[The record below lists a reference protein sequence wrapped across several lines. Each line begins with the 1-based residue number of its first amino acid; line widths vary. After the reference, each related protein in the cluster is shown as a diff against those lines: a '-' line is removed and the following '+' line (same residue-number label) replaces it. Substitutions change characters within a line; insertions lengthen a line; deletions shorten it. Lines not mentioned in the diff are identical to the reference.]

1 MRKIAFFLI
10 LILFLSPVIT
20 WGEGLPISPLP
31 FPIPA
36 PQQPEAPAGP
46 SAVQPSNSNPTLEA
60 PTSPLEKMGPMQPIE
75 QQMGPNP
82 QPSASPSPQPS
93 PAATPGAEA
102 SPAVPEKTEAKP
114 EEEKQPP
121 LIIRVIQI
129 IGNQQVKSED
139 IYKVINLKIG
149 EELTPDK
156 LNSNLQAIYEM
167 GYFTDVKAA
176 TEMMPD
182 GIKVVFKLLENPKIE
197 KIQITGN
204 QIVTTDKIAGLMK
217 TKQGDI
223 LNSKTI
229 YEDIREIDRYY
240 NEDLGLLLSPSHV
253 MELNWDN
260 QGILSLK
267 IKEGMVV
274 NGIEII
280 GNTVIKTAEIQ
291 KLLKSKVGQYL
302 NQKTLKDDT
311 SAIAKLYDD
320 RDYILDTIHPTI
332 DREKGIVTLN
342 IIEAVCEEIKIE
354 GNTKTKSYVIE
365 RNLRVKVGEV
375 LKRKK
380 LRRDIERLH
389 NLGYFEN
396 VEINPEPGSG
406 PGKVVIRV
414 KVKEAKT
421 GLFTLGLGYSG
432 GGTGAQRSGLIGAI
446 SFSENNFRGRG
457 QNTSFQWQRGAN
469 IDALSVGFFDPS
481 INTRLDSFGINLYRN
496 RMIALRQPVQTSP
509 GQYTYAY
516 YDDNRTGGNVTFGR
530 QWIDDLKSYFTYRL
544 ENLDIQRNPQSTIDP
559 VGMAEGKLSS
569 FSLNNLYDTRDDV
582 FFPGRGAYV
591 NAVVQLAGGAL
602 GGNFNYSKL
611 QLEGRYYIPLKKQK
625 VIALRAWGGILSGGD
640 APVSEYFYVGGTDS
654 LRGYQDNL
662 FYGTRMLLFNGE
674 LRFPIGRI
682 ESIKGAI
689 FGDAGNAWQPGG
701 RTKLYTDAGAG
712 IRLLLP
718 SMGLGVVRL
727 DYAFGENGGRFFLG
741 IGQTF

>member
-1 MRKIAFFLI
+1 MRKIALFLI
-10 LILFLSPVIT
+10 LTMILCPVIS
-20 WGEGLPISPLP
+20 WGEGLPG
-31 FPIPA
+31 FPIPLPNSDSSINEPA
-36 PQQPEAPAGP
+36 PKIPMPDTAKQQDD
-46 SAVQPSNSNPTLEA
+46 NSSPVLE
-60 PTSPLEKMGPMQPIE
+60 P
-75 QQMGPNP
+75 MGPNLP
-82 QPSASPSPQPS
+82 ASPSPQMGPTPATGAPEATPAPEPS
-93 PAATPGAEA
+93 PEE
-102 SPAVPEKTEAKP
+102 SPKTEVKP
-114 EEEKQPP
+114 EEKSHDE
-121 LIIRVIQI
+121 ISMIVRVIQI
-129 IGNQQVKSED
+129 IGNQQIKSDD

-149 EELTPDK
+149 EELTQDK
-156 LNSNLQAIYEM
+156 LNRDLQSIYEL
-167 GYFTDVKAA
+167 GYFTDVKAS
-176 TEMMPD
+176 TDVMPD
-182 GIKVVFKLLENPKIE
+182 GIKVVFKVLENPVVQKVEISGNQVVTTE
-197 KIQITGN
+197 KIYE
-204 QIVTTDKIAGLMK
+204 LMK
-217 TKQGDI
+217 TKPGNI
-223 LNSKTI
+223 LNSKII

-253 MELNWDN
+253 VELNWNTD
-260 QGILSLK
+260 GILSLK
-267 IKEGMVV
+267 IKDGMTI
-274 NGIEII
+274 NGIEIT
-280 GNTVIKTAEIQ
+280 GNTVIKTADIQ

-302 NQKTLKDDT
+302 NQKTLKEDT
-311 SAIAKLYDD
+311 SAIAQLYDE
-320 RDYILDTIHPTI
+320 RDYILDTIHPTV
-332 DREKGIVTLN
+332 DREKGTITLN

-354 GNTKTKSYVIE
+354 GNTKTKTYVIE

-406 PGKVVIRV
+406 PGKVVLRV

-432 GGTGAQRSGLIGAI
+432 GGTGAQRSGIVGAI
-446 SFSENNFRGRG
+446 SFSENNWQGRG
-457 QNTSFQWQRGAN
+457 QTTSFQWQRGAN
-469 IDALSVGFFDPS
+469 IDALSLGFFDPS
-481 INTRLDSFGINLYRN
+481 INKRLDSFGVNLYRN

-516 YDDNRTGGNVTFGR
+516 YDDNRTGGNLTYGR
-530 QWIDDLKSYFTYRL
+530 QWLDDLKTYFTYRL
-544 ENLDIQRNPQSTIDP
+544 ENLDIQRNAQSTIDP

-569 FSLNNLYDTRDDV
+569 LSMNNLYDTRDDV
-582 FFPGRGAYV
+582 FFPGRGTYV
-591 NAVVQLAGGAL
+591 NAVFQFAGGAL
-602 GGNFNYSKL
+602 GGDFNYSKL

-625 VIALRAWGGILSGGD
+625 VIALRAWGGILTGGD

-674 LRFPIGRI
+674 FRFPVGKI

-718 SMGLGVVRL
+718 SMGLGVVRF
-727 DYAFGENGGRFFLG
+727 DYAFGENGGRFYLG